1 MTTTKPTPTEAH
13 YVALRVIAAMLRDP
27 KIGAVA
33 CNHAE
38 TARAVVW
45 LCTQF
50 GGIEALG
57 EASQLIGKE
66 HKDLRR
72 MYEMGMAADDLRS
85 AVLRVLDTEVDVGAA
100 LTRHRAYCIAE
111 RLSVAMFNHVEDM
124 FIEAAMRLP
133 SKPEDPLPDAC
144 LAISSEE

>member
-72 MYEMGMAADDLRS
+72 MYEAGCAANDIRAAIKHVLTNAWCVSLNDDGHALR
-85 AVLRVLDTEVDVGAA
+85 
-100 LTRHRAYCIAE
+100 AE
-111 RLSVAMFNHVEDM
+111 RLY
-124 FIEAAMRLP
+124 AAMSSHVADMVKAQIISSR
-133 SKPEDPLPDAC
+133 PEDPLPDAC